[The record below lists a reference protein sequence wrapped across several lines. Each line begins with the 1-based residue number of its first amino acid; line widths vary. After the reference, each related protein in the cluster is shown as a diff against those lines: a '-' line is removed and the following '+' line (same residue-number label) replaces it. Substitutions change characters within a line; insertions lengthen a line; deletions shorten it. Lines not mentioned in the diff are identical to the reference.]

1 MKLFASVATI
11 AALTAGAAL
20 AQDVAFTDVDADAD
34 GLLSLEEVQ
43 TAAPEVTEEE
53 FNSYDADVDGFLN
66 EDEFTAWAEGS
77 AEPAEGEMTGQP
89 Y

>member
-20 AQDVAFTDVDADAD
+20 AQDVAFTDVDANAD

-43 TAAPEVTEEE
+43 GAAPEVTEDQ
-53 FNSYDADVDGFLN
+53 FNTYDADVDGFLN
-66 EDEFTAWAEGS
+66 QEEFTAWTGS
-77 AEPAEGEMTGQP
+77 SEPAEDEMTEQP

>member
-43 TAAPEVTEEE
+43 GAAPEVTEDE
-53 FNSYDADVDGFLN
+53 FNTYDADVDGFLN
-66 EDEFTAWAEGS
+66 EDEFTAWAGS
-77 AEPAEGEMTGQP
+77 AETPEGEMTEQP